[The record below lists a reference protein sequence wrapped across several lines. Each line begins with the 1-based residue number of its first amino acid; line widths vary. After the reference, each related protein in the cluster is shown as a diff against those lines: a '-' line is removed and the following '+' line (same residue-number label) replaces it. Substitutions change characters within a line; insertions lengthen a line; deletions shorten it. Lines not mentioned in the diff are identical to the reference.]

1 MTRATRPADPSAPP
15 SIREWVKWGAGP
27 RAGQALLLGAK
38 ASALMDG
45 RSVPSPDDLRAVA
58 LPVLRHRLLV
68 NFQAEAD
75 GVDPDQV
82 IGRLLEAISPSVALS
97 PSVVAAID
105 DLELAARLVVE
116 GLRTGQHRS
125 PLHGYN
131 AEFSQHR
138 PYRAGD
144 DLKYLDWKLLARTDR
159 LYSRQFRETTNMAV
173 MIALDAS
180 ASMAFPEKGVS
191 KWRYSVDRGRGARA
205 PHQLAG
211 RCGRIDDDEWTV
223 GCATCRRAAA
233 ASTCDCSWQSS
244 AGCGRLTPGSLRK
257 SSRAPPNCSRG
268 GA

>member
-1 MTRATRPADPSAPP
+1 MSGAFSPRRPPATRGSDSPGRDRAGARARPASSCAICPRPSNVVDFALRLTRATRPADPSAPP

-82 IGRLLEAISPSVALS
+82 IGRLLEAISPDVALS
-97 PSVVAAID
+97 PAGRRGHRRSRAGCAAGRGRTAHRPAPQS
-105 DLELAARLVVE
+105 AARVQRRV
-116 GLRTGQHRS
+116 Q
-125 PLHGYN
+125 P
-131 AEFSQHR
+131 AP

-191 KWRYSVDRGRGARA
+191 KWRYAR
-205 PHQLAG
+205 P
-211 RCGRIDDDEWTV
+211 WP
-223 GCATCRRAAA
+223 RR
-233 ASTCDCSWQSS
+233 SRTSS
-244 AGCGRLTPGSLRK
+244 AP
-257 SSRAPPNCSRG
+257 RAMRSD
-268 GA
+268 